1 MKKLFEVFL
10 FILILVGCT
19 KEMPNTKVEEFFSKY
34 QQLDE
39 EVLKELEF
47 SMELN
52 PLNEQQKNLYR
63 DLMRRQY
70 KDLEYTIKKEVINQE
85 DATVT
90 VEIEVYDY
98 SIAVKEADEFFQKN
112 QNYFINE
119 ENKVDENKYIDY
131 KLELMKDIKDR
142 IKYTID
148 LKVKRSDKSWI
159 VENLNQMDREKI
171 HGLFTY

>member
-1 MKKLFEVFL
+1 MKKLFKVFL

-19 KEMPNTKVEEFFSKY
+19 KEMPNKKVEELFSKY

-52 PLNEQQKNLYR
+52 PLNEQQKNIYR

-70 KDLEYTIKKEVINQE
+70 KDLEYTIKKEVINKE

-98 SIAVKEADEFFQKN
+98 RAAIKEAEKYFLKN
-112 QNYFINE
+112 QDSFLND
-119 ENKVDENKYIDY
+119 ENKVDENKYTDY
-131 KLELMKDIKDR
+131 KLELMKNIKDR

-148 LKVKRSDKSWI
+148 LNLKWERNTWKIED
-159 VENLNQMDREKI
+159 LNQMDREKI
-171 HGLFTY
+171 HGILEY